1 LGSNVENIL
10 RAAPCDVLLS
20 TRLEVPKLDVRAE
33 ETIRWTPEAE
43 ARMKN
48 VPEQVKGIAR
58 TGVLRLAL
66 EKGHSVITNAVI
78 DDAMD
83 RFMPKSAS
91 AATKALAEAVAL
103 ERAKSGP
110 VSMCKS
116 CGVAATQSGAVKC
129 TVCGASDFEVIS
141 QEMIEKIAAAEGG
154 LEEETT
160 YDGRK
165 LRWSED
171 ARKGLWTMKNA
182 YQRRRVKARVEK
194 RARMTKLDAITLDFA
209 RQVIEEETGTP
220 LDIKSSAPQTAT
232 EAKLVA
238 RDDKKNPL
246 ISTFEW
252 AEDATQRILRVPAG
266 FMRNKTQERVE
277 GLAKE
282 RGASTI
288 DLALVEEG
296 VEIGKKIMAEVIA
309 AYPNAAKG
317 APAGAHAP
325 TGHTPVPTHTIAQ
338 AQNKNIAQAQGKAQV
353 VPAVGSGY
361 LNEVSSLNVPHKPG
375 DDRQH

>member
-1 LGSNVENIL
+1 
-10 RAAPCDVLLS
+10 
-20 TRLEVPKLDVRAE
+20 
-33 ETIRWTPEAE
+33 
-43 ARMKN
+43 MKN

-78 DDAMD
+78 DEAMD

-110 VSMCKS
+110 VWMCRS
-116 CGVAATQSGAVKC
+116 CGVAATQTDAVRC
-129 TVCGASDFEVIS
+129 TVCGATDFEVIS
-141 QEMIEKIAAAEGG
+141 REMIERIAEVEGG

-194 RARMTKLDAITLDFA
+194 RARMVKLDAITLDFA

-220 LDIKSSAPQTAT
+220 LDIQAPPRREPRQGPP
-232 EAKLVA
+232 KRRA
-238 RDDKKNPL
+238 R
-246 ISTFEW
+246 
-252 AEDATQRILRVPAG
+252 
-266 FMRNKTQERVE
+266 
-277 GLAKE
+277 
-282 RGASTI
+282 
-288 DLALVEEG
+288 
-296 VEIGKKIMAEVIA
+296 
-309 AYPNAAKG
+309 
-317 APAGAHAP
+317 
-325 TGHTPVPTHTIAQ
+325 
-338 AQNKNIAQAQGKAQV
+338 
-353 VPAVGSGY
+353 
-361 LNEVSSLNVPHKPG
+361 
-375 DDRQH
+375 

>member
-1 LGSNVENIL
+1 
-10 RAAPCDVLLS
+10 
-20 TRLEVPKLDVRAE
+20 
-33 ETIRWTPEAE
+33 
-43 ARMKN
+43 MKN

-78 DDAMD
+78 DEAMD

-103 ERAKSGP
+103 ERAKAGP
-110 VSMCKS
+110 VSMCRS

-129 TVCGASDFEVIS
+129 TVCGSTDFDVIS
-141 QEMIEKIAAAEGG
+141 QEMIERIAEVEGG

-165 LRWSED
+165 LRWSEES
-171 ARKGLWTMKNA
+171 RKGLWTMKNA

-194 RARMTKLDAITLDFA
+194 RARMMKLDTITLDFA

-220 LDIKSSAPQTAT
+220 LAIGSASAPGASAGQVGETAGAAAGS
-232 EAKLVA
+232 EAKLIA

-252 AEDATQRILRVPAG
+252 TGDAAQRILRVPAG

-277 GLAKE
+277 GLARE
-282 RGASTI
+282 RGAATI
-288 DLALVEEG
+288 ELALVEEG
-296 VEIGKKIMAEVIA
+296 IEVGKRIMAETIA
-309 AYPNAAKG
+309 AYNANPAAAAK
-317 APAGAHAP
+317 ARESAAGAMP
-325 TGHTPVPTHTIAQ
+325 TGHEGPAAHPIAE
-338 AQNKNIAQAQGKAQV
+338 AQNKNIAEAQSKAQV

-361 LNEVSSLNVPHKPG
+361 LNEVSSLTVPSKPG
-375 DDRQH
+375 GEREH